1 MFVMQILQLFSN
13 VTWTVTAS
21 NGIMSQQQQDIL
33 KYWVPNP
40 DGNFHVS
47 LFIFQLVSVSGY

>member
-1 MFVMQILQLFSN
+1 MLFSN

-21 NGIMSQQQQDIL
+21 DGIMSKDQQDIL

-40 DGNFHVS
+40 DGSFHLS
-47 LFIFQLVSVSGY
+47 LFIFQLVSVSDR